1 MVLEY
6 AKRRYTMDE
15 VLNVLEPELRQ
26 WFSKFKKLTPPQEYS
41 IIPIMGGKSTLI
53 ASPTGSGKTFAVFL
67 SIINELLK
75 MSKIGQLED
84 KVYCVYVSPLKA
96 LDYDIEKNLK
106 QPLDEIFEREELKV
120 KGFTKIRVGVRTGDT
135 TQVERTKMLR
145 KPPHILVTTPES
157 IAILLVAPKFR
168 EKMKS
173 VKWVIVDEIHEVCSS
188 KRGVHLSLSLERLQH
203 LTSGNLVR
211 IGLSATIHPIEEV
224 AKYLVGYNDDGTE
237 RDCLIV
243 DTRFVKPIE
252 LKVICPVNDLVHTS
266 AEETTAKMYRLIK
279 NIVKKHKTT
288 LIFTNTRSGT
298 ERVVFQLSKLKVVD
312 GDELAAHHGSLS
324 REIRRDIED
333 RLKHGLMKAVVTSTS
348 LELGIDVGSIE
359 AVVQI
364 GSPKSVSKCLQRVG
378 RSGHSLEKLSKG
390 YLIPLERDDLVED
403 AVIVSEA
410 KKGALDR
417 VHIPKNCLDVLA
429 QHIVGMAVEQ
439 RWKVDEAYKLIRRS
453 YNYHNLPLS
462 MLENVLK
469 YLSGGYQQL
478 EGHRV
483 YGKIWYDENE
493 KTFGRRGALVRVIYS
508 TNIGTIPENVHVK
521 VLTLNNR
528 WVGMIEE
535 EFLERLAPGDIF
547 LLGGR
552 PYEFKY
558 AKGLTAYVSPA
569 EGEKPTVPTWFS
581 EMLPLS
587 FDTAEA
593 IGRFREKLFKMIREN
608 VPKDEI
614 LKFIRRETS
623 SDPKACE
630 SIYNYFIAQEEF
642 LKHLNVE
649 VRHSDKNIIVEN
661 YVDSENR
668 QNFIFHAVFGRRVNE
683 ALSRIYAYLIMK
695 HAKRSVSVT
704 VTDSGFILTVPG
716 YIPLDIKRILE
727 MVSKENARR
736 LLIEAIKNTELV
748 RRRFRH
754 CATRSL
760 MILRNYKGHE
770 ITVNRQQI
778 SSQTLMSLVEDLAD
792 FPVLSETYRE
802 IIEDLMDVEN
812 ATKIIEDVENGV
824 RRFIIL
830 KQYDLPSPFSHDML
844 LTGYSDIV
852 LMEDKKALL
861 KSLYD
866 EVIARVRA
874 SGIILSEN

>member
-6 AKRRYTMDE
+6 AQKRYTMDE
-15 VLNVLEPELRQ
+15 VISVLEPELGK

-41 IIPIMGGKSTLI
+41 IIPIMEGKNTLI
-53 ASPTGSGKTFAVFL
+53 AAPTGSGKTFAVFL

-75 MSKIGQLED
+75 MSKREQLED
-84 KVYCVYVSPLKA
+84 KVYCIYVSPLKA
-96 LDYDIEKNLK
+96 LDYDIERNLN
-106 QPLDEIFEREELKV
+106 QPLNEIFRDKGLKDKV
-120 KGFTKIRVGVRTGDT
+120 TRIRVGVRTGDT
-135 TQVERTKMLR
+135 TQIERTRMLK

-173 VKWVIVDEIHEVCSS
+173 VKWIIVDEIHEICSS
-188 KRGVHLSLSLERLQH
+188 KRGVHLSLSLERLHH
-203 LTSGNLVR
+203 LTSGNIIR

-224 AKYLVGYNDDGTE
+224 AKYLVGYNDDGKE

-252 LKVICPVNDLVHTS
+252 LKVMCPVNDLVHTS
-266 AEETTAKMYRLIK
+266 AEETTLRMYKLIK
-279 NIVKKHKTT
+279 NIVRRHKTT

-324 REIRRDIED
+324 REIRHDIED

-429 QHIVGMAVEQ
+429 QHIVGMAIEQKWDVE
-439 RWKVDEAYKLIRRS
+439 EAYSLIKRS
-453 YNYHNLPLS
+453 YCYHNLPLN
-462 MLENVLK
+462 MFENVLK

-478 EGHRV
+478 EGHKV
-483 YGKIWYDENE
+483 YGKIWYDTNE
-493 KTFGRRGALVRVIYS
+493 KKFGRRGALIRVIYS

-535 EFLERLAPGDIF
+535 EFLERLIPGDIF

-593 IGRFREKLFKMIREN
+593 IGRFREKLFKMIKEN
-608 VPKDEI
+608 VPKNEI
-614 LKFIRRETS
+614 IKFIKKETS

-630 SIYNYFIAQEEF
+630 SIYSYFMAQEEF
-642 LKHLNVE
+642 LKHIHVE
-649 VRHSDKNIIVEN
+649 YRHSDKNIIVEN
-661 YVDSENR
+661 YIDPNNR

-683 ALSRIYAYLIMK
+683 ALSRIYAYVIMK
-695 HAKRSVSVT
+695 HAKRNVSVT
-704 VTDSGFILTVPG
+704 VTDSGFVLTVPG
-716 YIPLDIKRILE
+716 YIPLDIKKVIE
-727 MVSKENARR
+727 MVSKENART

-760 MILRNYKGHE
+760 MVLRNYKGHE
-770 ITVNRQQI
+770 ITVNRQQV
-778 SSQTLMSLVEDLAD
+778 SSQTLMTLVEELKD
-792 FPVLSETYRE
+792 FPVLNETYRE
-802 IIEDLMDVEN
+802 IVEDLMDVEN
-812 ATKIIEDVENGV
+812 ATKVIEDIEKGV
-824 RRFIIL
+824 RKFIIL
-830 KQYDLPSPFSHDML
+830 KPYDLPSPFSHDML

-861 KSLYD
+861 RDLYD
-866 EVIARVRA
+866 EVISRIRA
-874 SGIILSEN
+874 SGITLTET

>member
-1 MVLEY
+1 
-6 AKRRYTMDE
+6 
-15 VLNVLEPELRQ
+15 
-26 WFSKFKKLTPPQEYS
+26 
-41 IIPIMGGKSTLI
+41 
-53 ASPTGSGKTFAVFL
+53 
-67 SIINELLK
+67 
-75 MSKIGQLED
+75 
-84 KVYCVYVSPLKA
+84 
-96 LDYDIEKNLK
+96 
-106 QPLDEIFEREELKV
+106 
-120 KGFTKIRVGVRTGDT
+120 
-135 TQVERTKMLR
+135 
-145 KPPHILVTTPES
+145 
-157 IAILLVAPKFR
+157 
-168 EKMKS
+168 
-173 VKWVIVDEIHEVCSS
+173 
-188 KRGVHLSLSLERLQH
+188 
-203 LTSGNLVR
+203 
-211 IGLSATIHPIEEV
+211 
-224 AKYLVGYNDDGTE
+224 
-237 RDCLIV
+237 
-243 DTRFVKPIE
+243 
-252 LKVICPVNDLVHTS
+252 
-266 AEETTAKMYRLIK
+266 
-279 NIVKKHKTT
+279 
-288 LIFTNTRSGT
+288 
-298 ERVVFQLSKLKVVD
+298 
-312 GDELAAHHGSLS
+312 
-324 REIRRDIED
+324 
-333 RLKHGLMKAVVTSTS
+333 
-348 LELGIDVGSIE
+348 
-359 AVVQI
+359 
-364 GSPKSVSKCLQRVG
+364 
-378 RSGHSLEKLSKG
+378 
-390 YLIPLERDDLVED
+390 
-403 AVIVSEA
+403 
-410 KKGALDR
+410 
-417 VHIPKNCLDVLA
+417 
-429 QHIVGMAVEQ
+429 
-439 RWKVDEAYKLIRRS
+439 
-453 YNYHNLPLS
+453 
-462 MLENVLK
+462 
-469 YLSGGYQQL
+469 LSGGYQQL

-812 ATKIIEDVENGV
+812 ATKIIEDVESGV

>member
-1 MVLEY
+1 MTLEY
-6 AKRRYTMDE
+6 ARKRYTMEE
-15 VLNVLEPELRQ
+15 VVSALEPELGR
-26 WFSKFKKLTPPQEYS
+26 WFSRFGKLTPPQEYS
-41 IIPIMGGKSTLI
+41 IIPIMEGKNTLI
-53 ASPTGSGKTFAVFL
+53 AAPTGSGKTFAVFL

-75 MSKIGQLED
+75 TGKGGRLED

-96 LDYDIEKNLK
+96 LDYDIEKNLN
-106 QPLDEIFEREELKV
+106 QPLNEIFQKEGLRD
-120 KGFTKIRVGVRTGDT
+120 KGVPEIRVGVRTGDT
-135 TQVERTKMLR
+135 TQPERARMLR

-188 KRGVHLSLSLERLQH
+188 KRGVHLSLSLERLH
-203 LTSGNLVR
+203 NLTSGNMIR

-252 LKVICPVNDLVHTS
+252 LKVVCPVKDLVHTS
-266 AEETTAKMYRLIK
+266 AEETTLKMYRLIK
-279 NIVKKHKTT
+279 DIVRRHRTT

-359 AVVQI
+359 AVIQI

-410 KKGALDR
+410 RKGALDK

-429 QHIVGMAVEQ
+429 QHVVGMAIEQ
-439 RWKVDEAYKLIRRS
+439 RWKVDEAYRLVKRS
-453 YNYHNLPLS
+453 YNYHSLPFNMFES
-462 MLENVLK
+462 VLK

-478 EGHRV
+478 EGHKV
-483 YGKIWYDENE
+483 YGKIWYDEGE

-547 LLGGR
+547 LLGGK

-593 IGRFREKLFKMIREN
+593 IGRFRERLFKMIGEN
-608 VPKDEI
+608 RPKKEVLD
-614 LKFIRRETS
+614 FIRRETS

-630 SIYNYFIAQEEF
+630 SIYHYFMAQEEF
-642 LKHLNVE
+642 LRHVKVE
-649 VRHSDKNIIVEN
+649 ARHSDKNIIVEN
-661 YVDSENR
+661 YIDQENR

-683 ALSRIYAYLIMK
+683 ALSRIYAYVIMK
-695 HAKRSVSVT
+695 YARRSVSVT

-716 YIPLDIKRILE
+716 YMPLDIKKVIE
-727 MVSKENARR
+727 MVSKENART
-736 LLIEAIKNTELV
+736 LLVEAIKNTELV

-760 MILRNYKGHE
+760 MVLRNYKGHE
-770 ITVNRQQI
+770 ITVNRQQV
-778 SSQTLMSLVEDLAD
+778 SSQALMALVEELKD
-792 FPVLSETYRE
+792 FPVLNETYRE
-802 IIEDLMDVEN
+802 IVEDLMDVEN
-812 ATKIIEDVENGV
+812 AAKIIEDLENGV
-824 RRFIIL
+824 RRFIVL
-830 KQYDLPSPFSHDML
+830 KPYDLPSPFSHDML
-844 LTGYSDIV
+844 LAGYSDIV

-866 EVIARVRA
+866 EVISRIRV
-874 SGIILSEN
+874 SGIASAEA